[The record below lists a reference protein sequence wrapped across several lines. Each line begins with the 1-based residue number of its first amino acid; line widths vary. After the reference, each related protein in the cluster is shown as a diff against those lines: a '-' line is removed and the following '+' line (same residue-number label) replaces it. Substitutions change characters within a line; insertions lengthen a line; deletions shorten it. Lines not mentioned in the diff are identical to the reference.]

1 MDELASA
8 MEIILMDVSP
18 LTWDGLL
25 CCFLSGLI
33 VGLERQLR
41 GKPVG
46 MRTSAL
52 ICIGTYVF
60 VAITRHVATEVTD
73 PSRIIGQVVTGIG
86 FLGAGVILARQGAI
100 IGVTSAAA
108 IWVLAAIGAVIGV
121 GYCWLGVKLA
131 ILTVVILTGVA
142 FVETRFES
150 LQKGVHGRLGK
161 KEEDERG
168 KRHRARQV
176 SE

>member
-1 MDELASA
+1 MSL
-8 MEIILMDVSP
+8 IDVSP

-60 VAITRHVATEVTD
+60 VAITRHVANNVTD

-100 IGVTSAAA
+100 VGVTSAASV
-108 IWVLAAIGAVIGV
+108 WVLAAIGVVIGV
-121 GYCWLGVKLA
+121 GHDWLGVKLA
-131 ILTVVILTGVA
+131 VLTVVILVGVGI
-142 FVETRFES
+142 VESRFES

-161 KEEDERG
+161 THEHEQG
-168 KRHRARQV
+168 KRSRMREV

>member
-1 MDELASA
+1 MSL
-8 MEIILMDVSP
+8 IDVSP

-60 VAITRHVATEVTD
+60 VAITRHVANDVTD

-100 IGVTSAAA
+100 VGVTSASAV
-108 IWVLAAIGAVIGV
+108 WVLAAVGVVIGV
-121 GYCWLGVKLA
+121 GFPWLGVKLA
-131 ILTVVILTGVA
+131 VLTVAILAGVE

-161 KEEDERG
+161 AQEHERG
-168 KRHRARQV
+168 KRPRMRGI

>member
-1 MDELASA
+1 MSFF
-8 MEIILMDVSP
+8 DVGP
-18 LTWDGLL
+18 LTWEGLL

-60 VAITRHVATEVTD
+60 VAITRHVANDVTD

-100 IGVTSAAA
+100 VGVTSASSV
-108 IWVLAAIGAVIGV
+108 WVLAAIGVVIGV
-121 GYCWLGVKLA
+121 GYSWLGVKLA
-131 ILTVVILTGVA
+131 VLTVVILAGVDL
-142 FVETRFES
+142 VETRFES
-150 LQKGVHGRLGK
+150 LQKGVHGRPGK
-161 KEEDERG
+161 KDEHGQEKG
-168 KRHRARQV
+168 KRPRLRQV
-176 SE
+176 SQ

>member
-1 MDELASA
+1 MGLSD
-8 MEIILMDVSP
+8 ISP
-18 LTWDGLL
+18 LTWEALL
-25 CCFLSGLI
+25 CCFLAGLI

-60 VAITRHVATEVTD
+60 VAITRSVSTEMTD

-86 FLGAGVILARQGAI
+86 FLGAGVILARQGAV
-100 IGVTSAAA
+100 IGVTSASA

-121 GYCWLGVKLA
+121 GHSWLGVKLA
-131 ILTVVILTGVA
+131 ILTVAILAGVDLI
-142 FVETRFES
+142 ESHFEV
-150 LQKGVHGRLGK
+150 LQKGVHGGRGRKQEQEKSKRPRLR
-161 KEEDERG
+161 EI
-168 KRHRARQV
+168 

>member
-1 MDELASA
+1 MNP
-8 MEIILMDVSP
+8 IVDVDP
-18 LTWDGLL
+18 LSWEALL

-33 VGLERQLR
+33 IGLERQLR

-60 VAITRHVATEVTD
+60 VAIARHIANDVTD

-100 IGVTSAAA
+100 LGVTSASA

-131 ILTVVILTGVA
+131 VLTVLILVGVDS
-142 FVETRFES
+142 FENRFES
-150 LQKGVHGRLGK
+150 LQKGVHGGL
-161 KEEDERG
+161 G
-168 KRHRARQV
+168 KRHEQEQGKQPRLREV

>member
-1 MDELASA
+1 MSFF
-8 MEIILMDVSP
+8 DVNP
-18 LTWDGLL
+18 LTWEGLL
-25 CCFLSGLI
+25 CCFLSGLV

-60 VAITRHVATEVTD
+60 VAITRHVANDVTD

-100 IGVTSAAA
+100 VGVTSASAV
-108 IWVLAAIGAVIGV
+108 WVLAAIGVVIGV

-131 ILTVVILTGVA
+131 VLTVVILAGVDI
-142 FVETRFES
+142 VEIRFES
-150 LQKGVHGRLGK
+150 LQKGVHGRLGNK
-161 KEEDERG
+161 KEHEQG
-168 KRHRARQV
+168 KRPRMREI

>member
-1 MDELASA
+1 MNFL
-8 MEIILMDVSP
+8 DVGP
-18 LTWDGLL
+18 LTWEGLL

-46 MRTSAL
+46 MRTSSL

-60 VAITRHVATEVTD
+60 VAITRHVANDVTD

-100 IGVTSAAA
+100 VGVTSAASV
-108 IWVLAAIGAVIGV
+108 WVLAAIGVVIGV

-131 ILTVVILTGVA
+131 VLTVVILAGVD
-142 FVETRFES
+142 FVENRFES
-150 LQKGVHGRLGK
+150 LQKGVHGRLEK
-161 KEEDERG
+161 KEEHGPEKGRRPRLRG
-168 KRHRARQV
+168 I

>member
-1 MDELASA
+1 
-8 MEIILMDVSP
+8 MDVSP

-60 VAITRHVATEVTD
+60 VAITRHVANDVTD

-100 IGVTSAAA
+100 VGVTSASAV
-108 IWVLAAIGAVIGV
+108 WVLAAIGVVIGV

-131 ILTVVILTGVA
+131 VLTVVILAGVD
-142 FVETRFES
+142 FVEGRFES
-150 LQKGVHGRLGK
+150 LQKGVHGRVGK
-161 KEEDERG
+161 TKDHEQT
-168 KRHRARQV
+168 KRPRMRQI

>member
-1 MDELASA
+1 MSVFD
-8 MEIILMDVSP
+8 ISP
-18 LTWDGLL
+18 LTWEALL
-25 CCFLSGLI
+25 CCFLSGTI

-52 ICIGTYVF
+52 ICLGTYVF
-60 VAITRHVATEVTD
+60 IAIARQVTNSVTD

-86 FLGAGVILARQGAI
+86 FLGAGVILARRGAI

-108 IWVLAAIGAVIGV
+108 IWVLASIGCVIGL
-121 GYCWLGVKLA
+121 GFSWLGVKLA
-131 ILTVVILTGVA
+131 VLTVAILVGVDLA
-142 FVETRFES
+142 EHRFEF
-150 LQKGVHGRLGK
+150 LQRGVHRNVPPP
-161 KEEDERG
+161 RG
-168 KRHRARQV
+168 QTENGSAGQD

>member
-1 MDELASA
+1 MNVLD
-8 MEIILMDVSP
+8 INP
-18 LTWDGLL
+18 LTWEGLL

-33 VGLERQLR
+33 IGLERQLR

-60 VAITRHVATEVTD
+60 VAIAIHVSNTVTD

-100 IGVTSAAA
+100 VGVTSAAA
-108 IWVLAAIGAVIGV
+108 VWVLAAIGVVIGV
-121 GYCWLGVKLA
+121 GDCWLGIKLA
-131 ILTVVILTGVA
+131 VLTVVVLAGVG

-150 LQKGVHGRLGK
+150 LQKGVHGNLGK
-161 KEEDERG
+161 KPEQEQHQG
-168 KRHRARQV
+168 KRPRTRQV

>member
-1 MDELASA
+1 MTVID
-8 MEIILMDVSP
+8 IHP
-18 LTWDGLL
+18 LTWEGLL

-60 VAITRHVATEVTD
+60 VAMTRSVSTEMTD

-86 FLGAGVILARQGAI
+86 FLGAGVILARQGAVV
-100 IGVTSAAA
+100 GVTSASA
-108 IWVLAAIGAVIGV
+108 IWVLAAIGVTIGA
-121 GYCWLGVKLA
+121 GFPWLGVKLA
-131 ILTVVILTGVA
+131 ILTVAILAGVDLI
-142 FVETRFES
+142 ETRFES

-161 KEEDERG
+161 KEEQG
-168 KRHRARQV
+168 KRPRLREL

>member
-1 MDELASA
+1 MNL
-8 MEIILMDVSP
+8 IVDVSP
-18 LTWDGLL
+18 LAWDELL
-25 CCFLSGLI
+25 CCFLSGLV

-60 VAITRHVATEVTD
+60 VAITRHVANDVTD

-100 IGVTSAAA
+100 VGVTSASAV
-108 IWVLAAIGAVIGV
+108 WVLAAIGVVIGV

-131 ILTVVILTGVA
+131 ILTVVILAGVD
-142 FVETRFES
+142 FVEARFEP

-161 KEEDERG
+161 KEEHEHG
-168 KRHRARQV
+168 KRPRMRQI

>member
-1 MDELASA
+1 MSL
-8 MEIILMDVSP
+8 IDVSP
-18 LTWDGLL
+18 LTWEALL
-25 CCFLSGLI
+25 CCFLSGLV

-60 VAITRHVATEVTD
+60 VAITRHVANDATD

-86 FLGAGVILARQGAI
+86 FLGAGVILTRQGAI

-108 IWVLAAIGAVIGV
+108 IWVLAAVGVVIGV

-131 ILTVVILTGVA
+131 LLAVAILAGVDS
-142 FVETRFES
+142 VEGRFEV
-150 LQKGVHGRLGK
+150 LQKGVHGSLGK
-161 KEEDERG
+161 RYDQEQDRG
-168 KRHRARQV
+168 KQSRMRGV